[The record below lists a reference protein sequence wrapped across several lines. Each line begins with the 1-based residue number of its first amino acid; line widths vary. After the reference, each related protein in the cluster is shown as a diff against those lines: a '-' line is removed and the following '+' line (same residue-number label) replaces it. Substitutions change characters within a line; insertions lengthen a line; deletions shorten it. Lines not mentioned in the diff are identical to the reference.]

1 MDFILHWIVVFLSVL
16 AAFIPMVAYLFLIW
30 WMDRYYRQPIWLV
43 ASVFLWGAIGA
54 IIIGVAG
61 SRFFTFPV
69 SAIFGERVSSAF
81 GSIIVAPIVEEIA
94 KGCILFIAM
103 LRADSDGPAD
113 GIVLGAAAGLG
124 FGMTEN
130 YLYFTQVYDASGF
143 MAWASNVYVRTLYSA
158 VVHCVCSATLGMAIG
173 VARNTIGPN
182 RVRVVIAGLLLPIA
196 IHSFWN
202 ISMVVGPK
210 LHSAIIIQI
219 AFTAM
224 PILVLLLLIIYQYF
238 LYREGEWIRTELNEE
253 AIEGTISPSTVN
265 AIVSPWKRFRNKDAR
280 SKQYVATAIKLAW
293 KRHHWKRA
301 VGFKKERLRLALVE
315 LRQSLKE
322 CHSYKQ

>member
-1 MDFILHWIVVFLSVL
+1 MDFIMHWIVVFLSVL
-16 AAFIPMVAYLFLIW
+16 AAFVPMVAYLFLIW
-30 WMDRYYRQPIWLV
+30 WMDRYYRQPVWLV

-54 IIIGVAG
+54 VMIGVAG
-61 SRFFTFPV
+61 SRFFTFPI
-69 SAIFGERVSSAF
+69 AALFGDRISGAF

-94 KGCILFIAM
+94 KGCILLIAM

-173 VARNTIGPN
+173 IARNSTGPN
-182 RVRVVIAGLLLPIA
+182 RIRVAIAGLLA
-196 IHSFWN
+196 AMSIHSFWN

-210 LHSAIIIQI
+210 LHSVMLMEI
-219 AFTAM
+219 AFTVM
-224 PILVLLLLIIYQYF
+224 PVLVLVILVVYQYF

-253 AIEGTISPSTVN
+253 ALEGTISPSMVN
-265 AIVSPWKRFRNKDAR
+265 FIVSPWKRFRNKDPNT
-280 SKQYVATAIKLAW
+280 KQYVATAMKLAW
-293 KRHHWKRA
+293 KRHHWKRS
-301 VGFKKERLRLALVE
+301 VGLKKERLRLGLQD
-315 LRQSLKE
+315 LRQSLKRVP
-322 CHSYKQ
+322 QL

>member
-1 MDFILHWIVVFLSVL
+1 MNFILHWIVVFLSVL
-16 AAFIPMVAYLFLIW
+16 AAFIPMVAYLFLVW
-30 WMDRYYRQPIWLV
+30 WMDRYYRQPVWLV

-54 IIIGVAG
+54 VMIGVAG

-69 SAIFGERVSSAF
+69 AAIFGERVSGAF

-143 MAWASNVYVRTLYSA
+143 IAWASNVYVRTLYSA

-173 VARNTIGPN
+173 IARNSTGPKRL
-182 RVRVVIAGLLLPIA
+182 RVAIAGLLVA
-196 IHSFWN
+196 MGIHSFWN
-202 ISMVVGPK
+202 ISMVAK
-210 LHSAIIIQI
+210 SAMLIQI
-219 AFTAM
+219 AFTVM
-224 PILVLLLLIIYQYF
+224 PFLVLLLLVVYQYF

-253 AIEGTISPSTVN
+253 ALEGTISPTAVSF
-265 AIVSPWKRFRNKDAR
+265 IVSPWKRFRNNDPKT
-280 SKQYVATAIKLAW
+280 KQYVTSAMKLAW

-301 VGFKKERLRLALVE
+301 VGIRKERLWLALLD
-315 LRQSLKE
+315 LRQSLKRIQIFD
-322 CHSYKQ
+322 HSVS